1 MKHILSFL
9 LIVTLLTG
17 LTGCSL
23 NNMEPEEIA
32 GFWDDV
38 VENIGDSQITDDED
52 LIGERTLIDSADS
65 YVGEYSVEC
74 SYITGRDV
82 IFGDASIHN
91 KDLYLSGNIQTE
103 DGTAK
108 IRIRQNNEV
117 TELEPDTAGNFSVTL
132 ELLSGGNYIMVV
144 YEDFTGSIE
153 MNCE

>member
-9 LIVTLLTG
+9 LIVTLLIG
-17 LTGCSL
+17 QTGCSH
-23 NNMEPEEIA
+23 NDMEPEEMA
-32 GFWDDV
+32 EFWEDV
-38 VENIGDSQITDDED
+38 VDNIGDSQITDDEN
-52 LIGERTLIDSADS
+52 LIGKRMLVNSEDS
-65 YVGEYSVEC
+65 YAGEYSVEC
-74 SYITGRDV
+74 SHVTGRDV
-82 IFGDASIHN
+82 IFGGASIHN

-117 TELEPDTAGNFSVTL
+117 TELEPDTAGNLAVTL
-132 ELLSGGNYIMVV
+132 ELSSGGNYIMVV